1 MIASAKKVYIEA
13 AHISVYIYLHISV
26 YICIYLYISVF
37 SADSASGLGNG
48 LEP

>member
-1 MIASAKKVYIEA
+1 MMASAKKVYIEA
-13 AHISVYIYLHISV
+13 AHISVYISAHI
-26 YICIYLYISVF
+26 CTYLYISVF